1 MMNFIEPKEFQIECV
16 DNVFKMICEG
26 KRRISILIP
35 AGGGKTLMATMLAK
49 KICPTYQKALFLTDT
64 ICVKEQCENYVE
76 SLKVNNFICDTV
88 EHFLL
93 EGGDYELVV
102 LLDVRPAVREKL
114 EKHFAGDFRTII
126 VSLGVPLFESEKEI
140 VCDFM
145 TDGIMIERRNSQSE
159 EKANT
164 LTRLAAYY
172 TRMGGFQPLVYATQ
186 NLIDVRDI
194 FIANNEE
201 KDSIVEQI
209 ESDKNRLS
217 HDISAL
223 EDALE
228 EMPDVGNVEELKETI
243 ARLQMKV
250 NYQTQLLV
258 SVGIPQNLVDE
269 EFGKIEKLRAE
280 LEPYFYD
287 ENNNI
292 VESVMAQ
299 FETVVAESVAQ
310 LTKKIITL
318 ENKERYE
325 DILKEQLTENV
336 WDKLSDTSKSFLVT
350 AKMNYESMI
359 KFDDKNELDYSGV
372 CLLITKVLDI
382 EIARRLYEKYADYLR
397 QNYTFDIWPTSMLN
411 KDRNDCLENKNF
423 TLGTVMYVIG
433 CDVDGNIKNNYVYN
447 KFKEF
452 AHDELYRSSLSSQE
466 QEQRIK
472 NIVKYVEKVRVDYR
486 NPAAHRNSLNAISAE
501 ACMGYMI
508 ETYRKLKE
516 ILEDMNY

>member
-49 KICPTYQKALFLTDT
+49 KVCPTYQKALFLTDT

-280 LEPYFYD
+280 LEP
-287 ENNNI
+287 
-292 VESVMAQ
+292 
-299 FETVVAESVAQ
+299 
-310 LTKKIITL
+310 
-318 ENKERYE
+318 
-325 DILKEQLTENV
+325 
-336 WDKLSDTSKSFLVT
+336 
-350 AKMNYESMI
+350 
-359 KFDDKNELDYSGV
+359 
-372 CLLITKVLDI
+372 
-382 EIARRLYEKYADYLR
+382 
-397 QNYTFDIWPTSMLN
+397 
-411 KDRNDCLENKNF
+411 
-423 TLGTVMYVIG
+423 
-433 CDVDGNIKNNYVYN
+433 
-447 KFKEF
+447 
-452 AHDELYRSSLSSQE
+452 
-466 QEQRIK
+466 
-472 NIVKYVEKVRVDYR
+472 
-486 NPAAHRNSLNAISAE
+486 
-501 ACMGYMI
+501 
-508 ETYRKLKE
+508 
-516 ILEDMNY
+516 